1 MLVTVILSKISDS
14 KTYFFADRTTKTSTT
29 ASPGSTSIGGR
40 PAPNPAANTSSIVRK
55 LSAEFDSRSKTTT
68 SSTPEVTITPSSS
81 SNSTSK
87 ISKSSPPLPTQQ
99 PPTPISKSSHESSTT
114 TSKQPQSLTSLEKN
128 LFPSLEPSDGHKV
141 DEEFDKLTNESRL
154 DSLLTKDTSKLD
166 ELLEVDDSNSVPL
179 IDKVSHLENVAT
191 IYSKIDDFV
200 IFVNEGVN
208 GFLIFFCVVTLY

>member
-1 MLVTVILSKISDS
+1 MLKPI
-14 KTYFFADRTTKTSTT
+14 FFADRTTKTSST

-68 SSTPEVTITPSSS
+68 SITPEVTITSS

-87 ISKSSPPLPTQQ
+87 ISKSSLPLQNQQ
-99 PPTPISKSSHESSTT
+99 PPPPISKSSHDASNTT

-179 IDKVSHLENVAT
+179 IDKVSHLEIVAT
-191 IYSKIDDFV
+191 FAPPLLE
-200 IFVNEGVN
+200 NWW
-208 GFLIFFCVVTLY
+208 FCHFRKLR